1 MKESNPEG
9 SSSKE
14 KTRVKTKARQ
24 CLVYKLNRRST
35 EAALIYSAICK
46 AKAFRRLSG
55 PLQTPS
61 IVYKTNKNKPDDPQ
75 WSRQFVDEV
84 NPLCGQRRSLLAQQ
98 GSSNKQT
105 MLWRRLLVTNERFGI
120 EIYLDSN
127 ARSEEEM
134 SQSFS
139 PGRSQFFHDLRGWT
153 PAHRRNEQIHA

>member
-1 MKESNPEG
+1 MALLYGWKPRYFNIGATSTLTTRARWRDCHPKKG
-9 SSSKE
+9 DSKVCCAKIKNKQP
-14 KTRVKTKARQ
+14 KTRPMKTRQRTQPLRLTKQGKPRNKTKARQ

-61 IVYKTNKNKPDDPQ
+61 IVYKTNKNKPDGPQ

-98 GSSNKQT
+98 GSSNKHT
-105 MLWRRLLVTNERFGI
+105 ML
-120 EIYLDSN
+120 
-127 ARSEEEM
+127 
-134 SQSFS
+134 
-139 PGRSQFFHDLRGWT
+139 
-153 PAHRRNEQIHA
+153 